1 MQVDFVQE
9 LNPNEVDENSGI
21 SLAVLGPVQHTN
33 IVDILHCTH
42 GRRLGHSE
50 SIRTFED
57 GTLLEGIRHL
67 RDKLCQKRIDAYV
80 LKKLGV
86 LTQKVGV
93 KLKGGEVPDLTFEDN
108 LRRLRQSQVQA

>member
-1 MQVDFVQE
+1 MQE
-9 LNPNEVDENSGI
+9 LNPHDVEENSAI

-33 IVDILHCTH
+33 IVDILHCMH
-42 GRRLGHSE
+42 GRRFGQSE

-57 GTLLEGIRHL
+57 GTLLEGIKHL
-67 RDKLCQKRIDAYV
+67 RDKLCQKRLDTWM
-80 LKKLGV
+80 LKKLGC

-93 KLKGGEVPDLTFEDN
+93 RLKGGEVPDLTFEDN